1 MMDMKAMLV
10 TQLTEMQAEM
20 MADLH
25 MIYSSLDGVIDNVH
39 SKTNRL
45 EFGRCAWL
53 GAFWAG
59 GDPDNTGTPS
69 LHEQFCDAFSVH
81 LALSTWALLVLVL
94 AMIVAWT
101 LMIVYRNRLRK
112 PKTPPVL
119 GARVPVNPF
128 MRPSSSA
135 GQIAASTVWG
145 HGAWGPANPHYT
157 SPTFEYVNPTYAVKM
172 TVITADTTN
181 HHHSGKSDDKTPR
194 DETPRDKTPRDPK
207 NDS

>member
-1 MMDMKAMLV
+1 MLDKKAMLV
-10 TQLTEMQAEM
+10 TQLTEMQAEL

-25 MIYSSLDGVIDNVH
+25 KIYLALDSVIDNVH
-39 SKTNRL
+39 NKTQRL

-81 LALSTWALLVLVL
+81 LTLSTWALFILAL
-94 AMIVAWT
+94 AMVVAWA
-101 LMIVYRNRLRK
+101 LMVVYHNRLRR

-119 GARVPVNPF
+119 GAHVHVNPF

-145 HGAWGPANPHYT
+145 HGAWGPTNPYYA
-157 SPTFEYVNPTYAVKM
+157 SPVAEYVNPYYAVKM
-172 TVITADTTN
+172 TVITADN
-181 HHHSGKSDDKTPR
+181 ANNPHPGKSDDTPR
-194 DETPRDKTPRDPK
+194 DKTPRDKTPRDP
-207 NDS
+207 